1 MRRWLEVCFI
11 ASAASAPSF
20 GGSRRGTIVD
30 TTVSSRT
37 GQCKLLLTRPRRSRV
52 TVLHVE
58 LIGRGSAALA
68 STSLNLLDEG
78 ICKCGNDRVVCIV
91 QMDRSRGATVMTL
104 PPIARFL
111 IAHGHRMRP
120 IFVLEAKGPALAAV
134 RVVKRLSGLNRR
146 VRCFSSLENFE
157 AECASKNDDAYLEA
171 QSVAC
176 AIRRRQEW
184 QSWLHTPP
192 WREHV
197 QGASA
202 QLRES
207 ITKLRGGALAHKL
220 AKTSIVGAQ
229 MTTRD
234 HRRRPRGECVVRVD
248 GEWYDLSNFD
258 HPGGGELL
266 TRHAG
271 MDITH
276 LFYSNHFEPI
286 RASRRLGA
294 FRVHGAT
301 DGSGVR
307 RYTGDTAPL
316 VVAPKSEACSEDYLE
331 LKRRVAS
338 RLEAAGVDWRHA
350 FSPLPYAFRAACLLT
365 CATVRVLAPGDL
377 EWLALVAAAAYGLAT
392 GRQTWTHAHNGVHNP
407 HAIPPHMRS
416 LLKYDFVGVVDVWMS
431 EHHAH
436 HAHTNDAHLDP
447 DVRWW
452 WPLYSYADVY
462 AHGGSWKT
470 LLLSA
475 CAYPLLV
482 PVMLLQSLRH
492 AIAHDPH
499 GRRTLAFVLAVAP
512 MRFGIDIALLGAAPF
527 GIAIGAATAYIVG
540 TFVATHQLADN
551 HAFAV
556 EAEEGDVDGGARVP
570 ECWMARQLRATNN
583 VLAGD
588 ELWSAACG
596 GINNHIEHHLFP
608 QVSSAVLPHVVPVVR
623 DFAAERGLPYRNLA
637 PWELAREHVR
647 FLKVAAS
654 ER

>member
-1 MRRWLEVCFI
+1 MKLERRSQPQSTADSQWSVPDVLRDHVTRGSSCSERSATEQKPRFIEIASEISTIMRRWLEVCFI

-258 HPGGGELL
+258 HPGGASSSHA
-266 TRHAG
+266 TRAWTSPTSSTRT
-271 MDITH
+271 I
-276 LFYSNHFEPI
+276 S
-286 RASRRLGA
+286 SRSVPRG
-294 FRVHGAT
+294 GW
-301 DGSGVR
+301 
-307 RYTGDTAPL
+307 AP
-316 VVAPKSEACSEDYLE
+316 
-331 LKRRVAS
+331 
-338 RLEAAGVDWRHA
+338 
-350 FSPLPYAFRAACLLT
+350 
-365 CATVRVLAPGDL
+365 
-377 EWLALVAAAAYGLAT
+377 
-392 GRQTWTHAHNGVHNP
+392 
-407 HAIPPHMRS
+407 
-416 LLKYDFVGVVDVWMS
+416 
-431 EHHAH
+431 
-436 HAHTNDAHLDP
+436 
-447 DVRWW
+447 
-452 WPLYSYADVY
+452 
-462 AHGGSWKT
+462 
-470 LLLSA
+470 SA
-475 CAYPLLV
+475 CMA
-482 PVMLLQSLRH
+482 Q
-492 AIAHDPH
+492 
-499 GRRTLAFVLAVAP
+499 P
-512 MRFGIDIALLGAAPF
+512 MA
-527 GIAIGAATAYIVG
+527 
-540 TFVATHQLADN
+540 
-551 HAFAV
+551 
-556 EAEEGDVDGGARVP
+556 
-570 ECWMARQLRATNN
+570 
-583 VLAGD
+583 
-588 ELWSAACG
+588 AACG
-596 GINNHIEHHLFP
+596 AIRAIRLLSSSP
-608 QVSSAVLPHVVPVVR
+608 QSRRPVRRITSSSS
-623 DFAAERGLPYRNLA
+623 
-637 PWELAREHVR
+637 
-647 FLKVAAS
+647 VA
-654 ER
+654 